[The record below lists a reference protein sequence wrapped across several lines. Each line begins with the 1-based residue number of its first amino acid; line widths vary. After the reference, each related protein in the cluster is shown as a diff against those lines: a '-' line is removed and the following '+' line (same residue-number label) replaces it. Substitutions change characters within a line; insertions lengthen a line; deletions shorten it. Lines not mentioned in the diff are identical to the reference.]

1 MSSKSVGQ
9 ASRLEARVEFFAVV
23 LRQTHLLFRE
33 TIFLFLGPST
43 DWVHIM
49 EGNLLYLRSIDYQ
62 Y

>member
-1 MSSKSVGQ
+1 MSPKSIGQ
-9 ASRLEARVEFFAVV
+9 ASRLETWVEFFAVV
-23 LRQTHLLFRE
+23 LRKTYLLFRE

-49 EGNLLYLRSIDYQ
+49 EGNVLYLRSTDYK